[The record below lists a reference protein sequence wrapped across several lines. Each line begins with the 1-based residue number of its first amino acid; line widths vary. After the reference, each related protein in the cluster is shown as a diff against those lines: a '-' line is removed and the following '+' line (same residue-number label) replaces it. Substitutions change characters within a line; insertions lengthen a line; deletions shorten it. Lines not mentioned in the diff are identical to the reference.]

1 MPLQAKEATH
11 VNDNIL
17 LVDDDP
23 STIQLLGRMLAD
35 VGNLRFAT
43 SGKDAL
49 RLARESAPD
58 LVLLDAEMTGMS
70 GFQTLEALKADPA
83 LADVPVIFVTSHSE
97 PAFELSGFE
106 LGAADFIAKPVS
118 APLVVARVKT
128 QLRVKRIA
136 DELRRIATTDVLTGV
151 ANRRG
156 FDDVLAHEWRRAR
169 RAGDPLAML
178 MIDVD
183 HFKSFNDHYGHP
195 AGDVC
200 LRAVAQALVR
210 TSLRP
215 ADLVARYGGEEFVVL
230 LPQTPRLGAEHVA
243 HSILDAVEALSIR
256 HDASSAARH
265 VTVSV
270 GVACYDNAS
279 ECWVEPSADSRA
291 AGLGMG
297 HSPLDLVRAAD
308 MALYHAKRSGR
319 AQAMLLDI
327 CDVDAPQVARDAR
340 RPPAGDESEQLKRG
354 APLGTASPSD

>member
-1 MPLQAKEATH
+1 M
-11 VNDNIL
+11 NDSIL

-23 STIQLLGRMLAD
+23 SAIQLLGRMLAD

-49 RLARESAPD
+49 QLAHESAPD
-58 LVLLDAEMTGMS
+58 LVLLDAEMPGMS
-70 GFQTLEALKADPA
+70 GFQILEEFKADPA

-97 PAFELSGFE
+97 PAFELTGFE

-136 DELRRIATTDVLTGV
+136 DELRRIATIDALTGV

-156 FDDVLAHEWRRAR
+156 FDEALEHEWRRAR
-169 RAGDPLAML
+169 RAGDPLALL

-183 HFKSFNDHYGHP
+183 HFKSFNDRYGHP

-200 LRAVAQALVR
+200 LRAVAQALVS
-210 TSLRP
+210 TSQRP

-243 HSILDAVEALSIR
+243 HSILDAVEALAIR
-256 HDASSAARH
+256 HDASSAAPH

-270 GVACYDNAS
+270 GVTCYDDAS
-279 ECWVEPSADSRA
+279 ECWVAPPADSRA
-291 AGLGMG
+291 ADLNARC
-297 HSPLDLVRAAD
+297 SALDLVRAAD
-308 MALYHAKRSGR
+308 KALYHAKRSGR
-319 AQAMLLDI
+319 AQAMMLDI
-327 CDVDAPQVARDAR
+327 CDVDAPQMACDAR
-340 RPPAGDESEQLKRG
+340 RPRAMK
-354 APLGTASPSD
+354 

>member
-1 MPLQAKEATH
+1 MT
-11 VNDNIL
+11 DNIL

-43 SGKDAL
+43 SGEDAL
-49 RLARESAPD
+49 RLAHESAPD
-58 LVLLDAEMTGMS
+58 LVLLDAEMPGMS
-70 GFQTLEALKADPA
+70 GFQILEALKADPA

-136 DELRRIATTDVLTGV
+136 DELRRIATIDVLTGV

-156 FDDVLAHEWRRAR
+156 FDDALEHEWRRAQ
-169 RAGDPLAML
+169 RAGDPLAVL

-183 HFKSFNDHYGHP
+183 HFKLFNDRYGHP

-200 LRAVAQALVR
+200 LRAVAQALVGA
-210 TSLRP
+210 SLRP

-230 LPQTPRLGAEHVA
+230 LPQTPRLGAERVA
-243 HSILDAVEALSIR
+243 NSILDAVDALTIR
-256 HDASSAARH
+256 HDASSAALH

-270 GVACYDNAS
+270 GVACYDDAS
-279 ECWVEPSADSRA
+279 ECWVEPSAD
-291 AGLGMG
+291 AGVADLGPR
-297 HSPLDLVRAAD
+297 HSSLDLVRAAD
-308 MALYHAKRSGR
+308 KALYCAKRAGR
-319 AQAMLLDI
+319 ARAMLLDI
-327 CDVDAPQVARDAR
+327 CDVDAPKAATDAR
-340 RPPAGDESEQLKRG
+340 RPPAGLESWPLKRG
-354 APLGTASPSD
+354 APLGTASSSD

>member
-1 MPLQAKEATH
+1 MPLQATGTIL

-23 STIQLLGRMLAD
+23 ATIQLLGRMLAD

-43 SGKDAL
+43 SGEDAL
-49 RLARESAPD
+49 RLAHESAPD
-58 LVLLDAEMTGMS
+58 LVLLDAELPGMS
-70 GFQTLEALKADPA
+70 GFQILEELKADSV
-83 LADVPVIFVTSHSE
+83 LADVPVIIVTSHSE
-97 PAFELSGFE
+97 PAFELTGFE

-136 DELRRIATTDVLTGV
+136 DELRRIAMIDALTGV
-151 ANRRG
+151 ANRRS
-156 FDDVLAHEWRRAR
+156 FDDALEHEWRRAQ
-169 RAGDPLAML
+169 RAGDALALL

-183 HFKSFNDHYGHP
+183 HFKSFNDRYGHP
-195 AGDVC
+195 AGDAC
-200 LRAVAQALVR
+200 LRAVAQALLG

-230 LPQTPRLGAEHVA
+230 LPQTPRAGAEHVA
-243 HSILDAVEALSIR
+243 HSVLDAVEALTIR

-265 VTVSV
+265 VTVSM
-270 GVACYDNAS
+270 GVACYDDAS
-279 ECWVEPSADSRA
+279 ECWTAPSADSRA
-291 AGLGMG
+291 AGLGPR

-327 CDVDAPQVARDAR
+327 CDVDAPQVARCAR
-340 RPPAGDESEQLKRG
+340 RPSTGREPDPMKCG
-354 APLGTASPSD
+354 APLVTAPPSD